1 MIKRF
6 IAALLVL
13 TVTFFGCIQPSY
25 AAPHYNR
32 GSSMIQGQDYI
43 GLPVYSNPVENC
55 WNNHAANA
63 AEEVGCGI
71 AKGIASY
78 GTITLA
84 CYALD
89 AAATTVFPP
98 AIAAAPVCNFLGA
111 GGGVAAGGGS
121 LFDRL
126 KTVMP

>member
-1 MIKRF
+1 
-6 IAALLVL
+6 LLVL
-13 TVTFFGCIQPSY
+13 TVTF
-25 AAPHYNR
+25 
-32 GSSMIQGQDYI
+32 I
-43 GLPVYSNPVENC
+43 GFSEPPQPVYSNPVENC
-55 WNNHAANA
+55 WNNNPANA
-63 AEEVGCGI
+63 AEEVGCGL
-71 AKGIASY
+71 AKVVATY

-98 AIAAAPVCNFLGA
+98 AIAAAPVCNYLGA

-121 LFDRL
+121 LFERL